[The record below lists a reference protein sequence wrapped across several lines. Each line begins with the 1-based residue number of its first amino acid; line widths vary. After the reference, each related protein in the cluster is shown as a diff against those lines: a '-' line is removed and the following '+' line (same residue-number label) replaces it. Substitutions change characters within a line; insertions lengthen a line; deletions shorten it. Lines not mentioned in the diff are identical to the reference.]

1 MDLHVKY
8 FISYVIKKAKWF
20 ALLKIHKEKS
30 LEPTLTLILI
40 KADSIRKAKKIVLFS
55 FSEMIKPLKNLC
67 A

>member
-1 MDLHVKY
+1 MDLHVKF
-8 FISYVIKKAKWF
+8 FIRYVIKKEKLF

-30 LEPTLTLILI
+30 LELTLTLILI

-55 FSEMIKPLKNLC
+55 FSEMIKPLKNLF